1 MTKVKLSNGNETN
14 SDILPWDI
22 FKSGS
27 ISFLYQNVLKYFN
40 DFQTRNFSVSWLK

>member
-22 FKSGS
+22 FKSDS
-27 ISFLYQNVLKYFN
+27 TSFFISKCIKV
-40 DFQTRNFSVSWLK
+40 FQ